1 MKKYYPYLILFL
13 FLTVFFSKSFFG
25 GQVIFPASMFYQMYP
40 FAKSDIGEKYFRE
53 NPKDEFS
60 ERWNALQFDSVL
72 EFYPWRHYLGECY
85 KQGKLPIMNE
95 YSFGGN
101 SFFMANGQSAFY
113 YPLNLIFAVL
123 PTPVAFTVFIILHVF
138 LLQIFMYIYLKR
150 LKLCSAAAL
159 FGTLAFGYSSF
170 VVNWLMLPTFV
181 SVITWLPLIAYCMH
195 RFFENVSGDSNTVN
209 TKKRDDYKFA
219 VLGGVSL
226 ALCFLAGHLQIA
238 FYVALFVILY
248 SIYLITVNCKNIEI
262 KKLILGILL
271 FIIFF
276 AVLSCPQISQSL
288 QASKLS
294 HRQTEATEENYKWVT
309 DNAIHPVYL
318 SQLVSN
324 LSPVNNRDLL
334 NGFADSKRKHYF
346 SKSDEI
352 EFGMYCG
359 YATLLFAFI
368 SLLFIRKKE
377 IIFFAFLTLL
387 FFYMAFGGIVYK
399 LLYYGVPGVCAFGSP
414 CRSICIGLFGLACL
428 SAFGFNSY
436 IEYIKEKSVIF
447 LSSGTKLYTKFLIP
461 LFGFICIL
469 ILISFAVRSAHF
481 SVYDDLN
488 YLLGRD
494 ISKACILSNVLGII
508 FFAAAFFAVNMSGRN
523 RLKIS
528 FVFVLFLFVDLWL
541 AGYDFNETC
550 KAEYVY
556 PKTEL
561 TDKLIELDGTVA
573 VINDRWSMTENPH
586 ALLPPNMLMYYG
598 IKEIGGYD
606 SLIFGEYKDRLEK
619 AAGKSVSPMENGN
632 MIMIKEP
639 FKGIE
644 KYADYLISIKNFEQY
659 EKIGVYNNVNV
670 YKLK

>member
-1 MKKYYPYLILFL
+1 M
-13 FLTVFFSKSFFG
+13 SFFFKCFFFG
-25 GQVIFPASMFYQMYP
+25 EVIFPASMFYKMFPY
-40 FAKSDIGEKYFRE
+40 AASSIGEKYFEE
-53 NPKDEFS
+53 NPADEFS
-60 ERWNALQFDSVL
+60 GNWNALQFDSVL

-85 KQGKLPIMNE
+85 KQGKLPVNNE
-95 YSFGGN
+95 YSFGGK
-101 SFFMANGQSAFY
+101 SFFLANGQSAVY
-113 YPLNLIFAVL
+113 YPLNILFAVFS
-123 PTPVAFTVFIILHVF
+123 TPVAFTIFIILHVF

-150 LKLCSAAAL
+150 LKLCSAASL
-159 FGTLAFGYSSF
+159 FGTLAFGYSAF

-195 RFFENVSGDSNTVN
+195 RFFENVSGNSNTVN

-219 VLGGVSL
+219 VLGGISL

-294 HRQTEATEENYKWVT
+294 HRQTEATEENYKWVI
-309 DNAIHPVYL
+309 DNAIHPIYL
-318 SQLVSN
+318 SN
-324 LSPVNNRDLL
+324 LIAKENPLGSMTLP
-334 NGFADSKRKHYF
+334 GFFDSERKHFF
-346 SKSDEI
+346 SQSDNI

-377 IIFFAFLTLL
+377 IIFYLVLTLL
-387 FFYMAFGGIVYK
+387 FFYMAFGGAVYK

-428 SAFGFNSY
+428 SAFGLNSY
-436 IEYIKEKSVIF
+436 IEYTKEKSVIV
-447 LSSGTKLYTKFLIP
+447 LSSGTKLYTKFLMP
-461 LFGFICIL
+461 LFGIVCIL
-469 ILISFAVRSAHF
+469 ALTSIAMQFAKGSSLIDFYDKEMLFRDMSLTFILYNI
-481 SVYDDLN
+481 
-488 YLLGRD
+488 
-494 ISKACILSNVLGII
+494 LGIV
-508 FFAAAFFAVNMSGRN
+508 FLSVAFLIVGLSKKNI
-523 RLKIS
+523 LKFS
-528 FVFVLFLFVDLWL
+528 FVFVLFLFTDLWVS
-541 AGYDFNETC
+541 GTDFYETC

-556 PKTEL
+556 PNTEL
-561 TDKLIELDGTVA
+561 TDKLTELGGTVA
-573 VINDRWSMTENPH
+573 VINNKWSMTENPY

-598 IKEIGGYD
+598 IKEVGGYD
-606 SLIFGEYKDRLEK
+606 SLMLGSYKEELET

-644 KYADYLISIKNFEQY
+644 KYADYLISIENFEQY
-659 EKIGVYNNVNV
+659 EKIGVYNKVYV